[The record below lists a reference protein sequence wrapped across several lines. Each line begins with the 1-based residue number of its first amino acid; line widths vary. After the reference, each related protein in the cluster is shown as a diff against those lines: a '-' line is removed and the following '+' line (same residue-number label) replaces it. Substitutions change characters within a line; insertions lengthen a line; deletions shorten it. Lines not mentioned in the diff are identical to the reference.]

1 MRVPASLFVFER
13 VRVRC
18 SFRRFVQARVC
29 ANVSERV
36 ARRVGW
42 LVRDLPCVLV
52 VFRSISSSSVTLWS
66 CTVESS
72 DRRRDLQL

>member
-42 LVRDLPCVLV
+42 LVHLV
-52 VFRSISSSSVTLWS
+52 YWWCFEVSVHP
-66 CTVESS
+66 
-72 DRRRDLQL
+72 R